1 MLRSLTVDDL
11 ALYVVLWMA
20 AGAATF
26 LFELVYKIFVCRVPE
41 EITRQQY
48 DAKMLS
54 LFLCWPLYWLYF
66 LLDIVSPER

>member
-1 MLRSLTVDDL
+1 MLHSLTVDDL
-11 ALYVVLWMA
+11 TLYVALWVA
-20 AGAATF
+20 AGAVTF
-26 LFELVYKIFVCRVPE
+26 LFELVYQMFVHRVPE
-41 EITRQQY
+41 KITRQQY